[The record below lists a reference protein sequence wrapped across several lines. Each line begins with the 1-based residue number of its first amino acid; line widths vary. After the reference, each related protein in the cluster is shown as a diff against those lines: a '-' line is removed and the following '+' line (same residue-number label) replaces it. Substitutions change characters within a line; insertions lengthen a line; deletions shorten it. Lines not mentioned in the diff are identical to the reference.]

1 MLSSGLQAKHR
12 GGGSASPP
20 EMLPAAAMTDSFEFS
35 GADGRR
41 LAGRVESPS
50 GRVRGWALFAHCFT
64 CGKDNLA
71 AVRIARTLAGQG
83 IGVLRF
89 DFAGIGESEG
99 PFEDTHFSS
108 NVEDIVAG
116 CSAMAEHGWPVSLL
130 IGHSLGGAAVL
141 AATGECRTV
150 RAVATI
156 NAPFDVAHALEQF
169 APDDLAAIERDG
181 SAEVHLAQRAFRVGR
196 ELIDSL
202 REQDQGKRIASLH
215 RPLLVLH
222 APTDNT
228 VSIDHAT
235 RIYAAARHP
244 KSFLSLDNADHLLT
258 RKEDAARAASLIAA
272 WSDAYVEPAPG
283 VEQPADV
290 EAVETGGGK
299 FQLRVTTGKHRLFAD
314 EPADVGGLDSGPSPF
329 QLVSHALASCM
340 TMTVRLY
347 ADRKGW
353 PVQRIRARVGHG
365 RDADSIPRDRFDVRL
380 TFDGDLDRG
389 QRAKML
395 QIAGKCPV
403 HRVLTEGA
411 RFTILESAE
420 PAPCEPAVAH
430 EKAMERVA
438 GSNP

>member
-1 MLSSGLQAKHR
+1 MDCFVTPFL
-12 GGGSASPP
+12 
-20 EMLPAAAMTDSFEFS
+20 AMTIEMIDSFEFQ
-35 GADGRR
+35 GAAGRR
-41 LAGRVESPS
+41 LAGRIEAPS

-99 PFEDTHFSS
+99 EFAETSFAS
-108 NVEDIVAG
+108 NVEDIGAA

-141 AATGECRTV
+141 AAAGQCSTV

-181 SAEVHLAQRAFRVGR
+181 SAEVHLAQRPFRVGR

-202 REQDQGKRIASLH
+202 RSQEQGKRIAALH
-215 RPLLVLH
+215 RPLLILH
-222 APTDNT
+222 APTDNS

-235 RIYAAARHP
+235 RIYSAARHP
-244 KSFLSLDNADHLLT
+244 KSFISLDKADHLLS

-272 WSDAYVEPAPG
+272 WADAYVEAAPG
-283 VEQPADV
+283 EEPPADV
-290 EAVETGGGK
+290 EAVETGRGK
-299 FQLRVTTGKHRLFAD
+299 FQLQLRTGRHQLFAD
-314 EPADVGGLDSGPSPF
+314 EPVDFGGLDSGPSPF
-329 QLVSHALASCM
+329 QLLAAALASCM

-347 ADRKGW
+347 AERKGW
-353 PVQRIRARVGHG
+353 LVKRIRAGVGHS
-365 RDADSIPRDRFDVRL
+365 RDTDATPRDRFDVRL
-380 TFDGDLDRG
+380 TFDGDLDDE
-389 QRAKML
+389 QRARL
-395 QIAGKCPV
+395 VEIAGKCPV
-403 HRVLTEGA
+403 HRVVTEGA
-411 RFTILESAE
+411 RFSIIESTDE
-420 PAPCEPAVAH
+420 APCEPPEAH
-430 EKAMERVA
+430 EREMERVA
-438 GSNP
+438 ERNP